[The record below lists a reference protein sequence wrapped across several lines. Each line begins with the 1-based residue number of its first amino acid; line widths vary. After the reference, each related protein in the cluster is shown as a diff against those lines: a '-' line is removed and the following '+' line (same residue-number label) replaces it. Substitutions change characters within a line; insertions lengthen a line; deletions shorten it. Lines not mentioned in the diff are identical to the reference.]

1 MSCVLRI
8 EGSPDAIESL
18 VESHSFDLLEV
29 EEQSVAIAVS
39 HASMDDFLQQVRD
52 AISFLHARGP
62 ALEEARRSIGI
73 EAATLDF
80 AVSRSHSFTQSI
92 SLPAPLLLLAGRC
105 NIDIE
110 VSLYPVSDEEAV

>member
-52 AISFLHARGP
+52 AIPARQRPCSG
-62 ALEEARRSIGI
+62 RS
-73 EAATLDF
+73 
-80 AVSRSHSFTQSI
+80 
-92 SLPAPLLLLAGRC
+92 APQHRH
-105 NIDIE
+105 
-110 VSLYPVSDEEAV
+110 